1 MRIALLASGSRG
13 DIQPLLAVADALR
26 QRGHAVR
33 MTVNTNLVEWARR
46 TSLDIVPTEPD
57 SEGVLRSDEGRALL
71 ATGKLVRL
79 FRAMA
84 EQEKRHQDQIIAA
97 FGEATRDAD
106 IVVST
111 VLTVYRGTCFA
122 ERLGVPHGI
131 VSTVPYLGTAGWASF
146 VSPRPTLGLGWL
158 NRVTYPLMHAIMWR
172 EARPTIA
179 HLRDVL
185 GLGRMGRRPRVEQFQ
200 SAQLYSST
208 LLPRQK
214 EWGNEHELA
223 GFCVLRPELRA
234 SLGEG
239 EIAPD
244 LEAWLGEGPPP
255 VYFGFG
261 SMPIL
266 DPERVL
272 GWVDA
277 IATKRKLRALVGAGW
292 SNYGIT
298 PGRRS
303 DHLFVAPAFNH
314 DRVLPRCLAA
324 VHHGGAG
331 TTATALRAG
340 LPSAILSVFG
350 DQPLWGWRIARLG
363 VGTTLRFQA
372 LTEERLARSLDA
384 LLRDDVRERAQDL
397 ARKLAAEDG
406 ANRTAEIIEGWGRGS
421 SCRGAAG

>member
-26 QRGHAVR
+26 DRGHRVR
-33 MTVNTNLVEWARR
+33 MTVNTNLVAWARP
-46 TSLDIVPTEPD
+46 TALELVPLEPD
-57 SEGVLRSDEGRALL
+57 SEGVLKSDEGRALL

-84 EQEKRHQDQIIAA
+84 EQEHRHNDQIIAA
-97 FGEATRDAD
+97 CREATRDAD
-106 IVVST
+106 VVVST
-111 VLTVYRGTCFA
+111 VLTVYRGQCFA
-122 ERLGVPHGI
+122 ERLGVPHGV
-131 VSTVPYLGTAGWASF
+131 VSTVPYLGTGRWASF
-146 VSPRPTLGLGWL
+146 VSPRPNLGLGWL
-158 NRVTYPLMHAIMWR
+158 NRVTYPLMHAVMWR
-172 EARPTIA
+172 EARPSIA

-185 GLGRMGRRPRVEQFQ
+185 GLSRLRARPRVERLR
-200 SAQLYSST
+200 SAQLYSSA

-214 EWGNEHELA
+214 EWGSEHELA

-239 EIAPD
+239 EVAPD
-244 LEAWLGEGPPP
+244 LEAWLEAGPPP

-277 IATKRKLRALVGAGW
+277 IVRQRKLRALVGAGW
-292 SNYGIT
+292 SDYGIT
-298 PGRRS
+298 PGPRS
-303 DHLFVAPAFNH
+303 EHLFVAPAFNH

-331 TTATALRAG
+331 TTAAALRAG
-340 LPSAILSVFG
+340 LPSAVLSVFG
-350 DQPLWGWRIARLG
+350 DQPLWGWRVARLG

-372 LTEERLARSLDA
+372 LTEQRLARSLDA
-384 LLRDDVRERAQDL
+384 LLRDDVRERAQGL
-397 ARKLAAEDG
+397 AQKLAGEDG
-406 ANRTAEIIEGWGRGS
+406 ATRTAEIIESWGRVGTVQRS
-421 SCRGAAG
+421 AS

>member
-13 DIQPLLAVADALR
+13 DIQPLLAVADTLR
-26 QRGHAVR
+26 ERGHSVR
-33 MTVNTNLVEWARR
+33 MTVNTNLVEWARP
-46 TSLDIVPTEPD
+46 TALDIVPMEPS
-57 SEGVLRSDEGRALL
+57 SEGVLKSDEGRALL

-84 EQEKRHQDQIIAA
+84 EHEHRHNDQIIAA
-97 FGEATRDAD
+97 CREATRDAD
-106 IVVST
+106 VIVST

-131 VSTVPYLGTAGWASF
+131 VSTVPYLGTGGWASF
-146 VSPRPTLGLGWL
+146 VSPRPHLGFGWL

-172 EARPTIA
+172 EARPSIA
-179 HLRDVL
+179 KLRDVL
-185 GLGRMGRRPRVEQFQ
+185 GLGRARRRPRVERLR
-200 SAQLYSST
+200 SAHIYSSA

-214 EWGNEHELA
+214 EWGNEHELT
-223 GFCVLRPELRA
+223 GFCYLRPELRA
-234 SLGEG
+234 RLGEG
-239 EIAPD
+239 EVAAD
-244 LEAWLGEGPPP
+244 LEAWLGAGPPP

-277 IATKRKLRALVGAGW
+277 IVTKRKLRALVGAGW
-292 SNYGIT
+292 SDYGIQSG
-298 PGRRS
+298 PRS

-314 DRVLPRCLAA
+314 DRVFPRCLAA

-331 TTATALRAG
+331 TTAAALRAG
-340 LPSAILSVFG
+340 LPSAVLSVFG
-350 DQPLWGWRIARLG
+350 DQPLWGWRIERLG

-384 LLRDDVRERAQDL
+384 LLRDDVRERAQAL
-397 ARKLAAEDG
+397 AQKLSSEDG
-406 ANRTAEIIEGWGRGS
+406 VTRTAQVIEGWGRPD
-421 SCRGAAG
+421 